1 MVLDLDILL
10 NWSVLCGFHL
20 YAKAKAVVRRKKL
33 IPVEMIL
40 SGDIPLEQ
48 APAVDEL
55 VIVLRVG
62 FVVEMRLFLFFSL
75 PFFGGFLG

>member
-1 MVLDLDILL
+1 
-10 NWSVLCGFHL
+10 
-20 YAKAKAVVRRKKL
+20 
-33 IPVEMIL
+33 MIL